1 MDARADKLKAICSPL
16 FKVGGI
22 KKWWEPQYLANP
34 PNLILSG
41 VTHYTFAKK
50 LSHLSNLV
58 SQMFL
63 MASYLHTDRLSTP
76 AQGVTSV
83 WTL

>member
-1 MDARADKLKAICSPL
+1 MKIQNPSFKIFLNRRTHGRTDGQAKSNMLPTFSKWGDF

-22 KKWWEPQYLANP
+22 KKKWWEPQYLANP

-58 SQMFL
+58 SQIF
-63 MASYLHTDRLSTP
+63 
-76 AQGVTSV
+76 
-83 WTL
+83 